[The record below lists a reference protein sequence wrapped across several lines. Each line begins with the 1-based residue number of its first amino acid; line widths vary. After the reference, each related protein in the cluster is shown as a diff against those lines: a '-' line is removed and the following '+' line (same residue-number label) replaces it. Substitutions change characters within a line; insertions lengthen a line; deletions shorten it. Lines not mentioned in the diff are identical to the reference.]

1 MKQTF
6 YCITA
11 MFFTMTVF
19 AQRGE
24 DIQERI
30 EVAKIG
36 FISKEVALT
45 TAEAQIFWPLY
56 NEYQEALR
64 KTDKPNFMEPR
75 KNKEASE
82 KMTDEEA
89 LAMLQKMEAMAEKR
103 EAIRKKYQ
111 AKFLTVLPPRKV
123 LALYHAEH
131 AFQRHLTERLQERND
146 AEKRPQGPG
155 RAGQRPLGRP
165 LPPPPSMD

>member
-56 NEYQEALR
+56 N
-64 KTDKPNFMEPR
+64 
-75 KNKEASE
+75 
-82 KMTDEEA
+82 
-89 LAMLQKMEAMAEKR
+89 
-103 EAIRKKYQ
+103 
-111 AKFLTVLPPRKV
+111 
-123 LALYHAEH
+123 
-131 AFQRHLTERLQERND
+131 
-146 AEKRPQGPG
+146 
-155 RAGQRPLGRP
+155 
-165 LPPPPSMD
+165 